1 MYVLEKFK
9 IKAYCFHF
17 MNWTSQQINK
27 DYDKIST
34 IILTSGFRLNIL
46 KLILINQNYIHRAW
60 SKFIWLF
67 WKIKLNFKVKFA
79 NIDIFKNKIFQKVRV
94 RSVKICWELML
105 SSLHILIFIKPT
117 FKSIDGL
124 GYQSLPGI
132 LTW

>member
-1 MYVLEKFK
+1 
-9 IKAYCFHF
+9 

-60 SKFIWLF
+60 SKFFWLF

-79 NIDIFKNKIFQKVRV
+79 NIDSFKNKISQKVRV
-94 RSVKICWELML
+94 KSVKIFWELML
-105 SSLHILIFIKPT
+105 SS
-117 FKSIDGL
+117 
-124 GYQSLPGI
+124 
-132 LTW
+132 